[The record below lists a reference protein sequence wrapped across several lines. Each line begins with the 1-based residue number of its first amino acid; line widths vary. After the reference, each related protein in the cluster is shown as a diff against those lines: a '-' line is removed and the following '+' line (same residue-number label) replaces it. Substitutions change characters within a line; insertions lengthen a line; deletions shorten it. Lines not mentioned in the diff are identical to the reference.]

1 MSVFRQEQES
11 VFRVGP
17 QSSRC
22 ACFEQGCWELKPW
35 MNTKQRG
42 GVTQVGSQR
51 HWRQLMARCGGVR
64 LIANPPGPVAQMWL
78 SGSCVG
84 LLGSTVY
91 LHSPQAVFLSLT
103 LAILF

>member
-1 MSVFRQEQES
+1 
-11 VFRVGP
+11 
-17 QSSRC
+17 
-22 ACFEQGCWELKPW
+22 
-35 MNTKQRG
+35 
-42 GVTQVGSQR
+42 
-51 HWRQLMARCGGVR
+51 MARCGGVR

-84 LLGSTVY
+84 LLGSTVC